1 MSTLASPQIIY
12 VSNLPYEAT
21 NDAIEA
27 AFEKEGFEVEHIE
40 LIKKGS
46 GTRTKACGLAA
57 VSLPNGLELADVCK
71 KMDGKSCFG
80 RPMIVR
86 LDKFCGD
93 DLAYTPKPGAV

>member
-1 MSTLASPQIIY
+1 MADPKLPIVY

-21 NDAIEA
+21 HDSIEA
-27 AFEKEGFEVEHIE
+27 AFEKEHIDVEHIE
-40 LIKKGS
+40 LIKKGA

-57 VSLPNGLELADVCK
+57 VTLKAVHDPEDVCK
-71 KMDGKSCFG
+71 KMDGKACFS

-93 DLAYTPKPGAV
+93 DLAYAPKPGAH